1 MRYQTGMIGFIAV
14 LAGCLLCGCA
24 APETRQPQD
33 VAEQIQAADGEVMA
47 AFEAGDA
54 EALASLYTQD
64 GMLLPP
70 NSDFVSGTA
79 AIQGFWQAVM
89 DAGVAGLKLT
99 VEEAQ
104 GFDDT
109 AWEVGRYV
117 LYDSAGAPIDE
128 GKYIVL
134 WQRTEAGWRLHR
146 DIWNSSRPMS
156 SE

>member
-1 MRYQTGMIGFIAV
+1 MKRWRMH
-14 LAGCLLCGCA
+14 
-24 APETRQPQD
+24 
-33 VAEQIQAADGEVMA
+33 
-47 AFEAGDA
+47 GDA
-54 EALASLYTQD
+54 QALATLYTEN

-89 DAGVAGLKLT
+89 DAGVAEAKLT

-104 GFDDT
+104 GLDDT
-109 AWEVGRYV
+109 AWEVGRYA
-117 LYDSAGAPIDE
+117 LYDSAGASIDE
-128 GKYIVL
+128 GKYIVV
-134 WQRTEAGWRLHR
+134 WKRTEAGWRLHR

>member
-1 MRYQTGMIGFIAV
+1 MQYRTGMIGHIAV
-14 LAGCLLCGCA
+14 VAGCLLCGCA

-33 VAEQIQAADGEVMA
+33 VTEQIQAANGEFMA
-47 AFEAGDA
+47 AFAAGDA
-54 EALASLYTQD
+54 QALATLYAEN

-79 AIQGFWQAVM
+79 AIQEFWQAVM
-89 DAGVAGLKLT
+89 DAGVAGAKLT

-104 GFDDT
+104 GLDDT
-109 AWEVGRYV
+109 AWEVGRYA
-117 LYDSAGAPIDE
+117 LYDPAGSTIDE

-134 WQRTEAGWRLHR
+134 WKRTEAGWRLHR